1 MKTLFKRQDW
11 MDLRADISLKNK
23 SVGYV
28 PTMGALHEGHAS
40 LVKMA
45 RQECDIVVVSIFVNP
60 TQFENKDDLEKYP
73 DTLQQDQKILEPCG
87 CDYIFAPQAEEV
99 YYDDLT
105 KKNVDYGHLTALL
118 EGKKRPG
125 HYDGVV
131 MVVRRLFEIIQ
142 PNRAYFGKK
151 DYQQLAIIRELV
163 KREMDHISIIGCEL
177 VRDHDGIALSS
188 RNIRLST
195 EGRAQALSLS
205 KVILAMKDQTTHLSP
220 KHIQHWGKYA
230 LNANPNVELEYLE
243 VVDGLDFEHKEHWN
257 QYAIPMVLVA
267 AVVDGVRLIDNIEFN
282 A

>member
-1 MKTLFKRQDW
+1 
-11 MDLRADISLKNK
+11 MDLRADFSLKNK

-60 TQFENKDDLEKYP
+60 TQFENKNDLEKYP
-73 DTLQQDQKILEPCG
+73 DTLQQDQEILEACA
-87 CDYIFAPQAEEV
+87 CDFVFAPQAEEV

-188 RNIRLST
+188 RNIRLSA
-195 EGRAQALSLS
+195 EGRSHALSLS
-205 KVILAMKDQTTHLSP
+205 KVILAMKYQANHLSP
-220 KHIQHWGKYA
+220 KHLQHWGRYA
-230 LNANPNVELEYLE
+230 LNANPHVELEYLE
-243 VVDGLDFEHKEHWN
+243 VLDGLDFEHKEDWN
-257 QYAIPMVLVA
+257 HYAVPMVLVA
-267 AVVDGVRLIDNIEFN
+267 AVVDGVRLIDNVEFN